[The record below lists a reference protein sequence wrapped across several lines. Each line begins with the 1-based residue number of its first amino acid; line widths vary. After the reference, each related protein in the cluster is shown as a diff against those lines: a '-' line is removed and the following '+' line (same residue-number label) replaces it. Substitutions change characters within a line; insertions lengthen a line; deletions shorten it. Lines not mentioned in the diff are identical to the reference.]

1 MRTFDLFRAIEPIVL
16 VFLCAIASCC
26 AGQDVQPKEVRHQP
40 GVEELISGSL
50 IPGHDE
56 DKLLREHALAG
67 ELCETIREI
76 PFVAAARVHLTLAD
90 RSLLSRDRK
99 AEATAAVLVR
109 TNGPVPSLDRQLTEL
124 ACAAVE
130 GLEPRN
136 VKVFLTQ
143 EKVPVTRTEFIGPI
157 EVVYSS
163 VSTARAIIGGLL
175 GACILLAVGLIFAGI
190 KLRRRR
196 RSRDRDVEA
205 EPGVRE

>member
-1 MRTFDLFRAIEPIVL
+1 MRTCD
-16 VFLCAIASCC
+16 VFLEIVILLCVITSCC
-26 AGQDVQPKEVRHQP
+26 GEQDDHSQVVELQP
-40 GVEELISGSL
+40 GVEELLSGSL

-56 DKLLREHALAG
+56 GKLLREHALAG
-67 ELCETIREI
+67 ELCKTIREI

-109 TNGPVPSLDRQLTEL
+109 TNGPAPSLDRQLVEL

-136 VKVFLTQ
+136 VKVFVTQ
-143 EKVPVTRTEFIGPI
+143 EKIPVTRTEFVGPI
-157 EVVYSS
+157 EVVSSS
-163 VSTARAIIGGLL
+163 VSAARGIIGALL
-175 GACILLAVGLIFAGI
+175 GACILLAAGLIYAGI

>member
-1 MRTFDLFRAIEPIVL
+1 MRKSDLFRAIEAIVPC
-16 VFLCAIASCC
+16 VIIACC
-26 AGQDVQPKEVRHQP
+26 GTQDDRSQVVRLQP
-40 GVEELISGSL
+40 GVEELLSGSL

-109 TNGPVPSLDRQLTEL
+109 TNGPAPFLDRQIAEL

-136 VKVFLTQ
+136 VKVFVTQ
-143 EKVPVTRTEFIGPI
+143 EKVPVTRTEFVGPI
-157 EVVYSS
+157 EVASSS
-163 VSTARAIIGGLL
+163 VSTARAIIGALL
-175 GACILLAVGLIFAGI
+175 GACILLAAGLIFAGI

>member
-1 MRTFDLFRAIEPIVL
+1 MRTSDLFRAITVL
-16 VFLCAIASCC
+16 LCVIASCC
-26 AGQDVQPKEVRHQP
+26 GTRDDQPPVVRLQP
-40 GVEELISGSL
+40 GVEELLSGSL

-109 TNGPVPSLDRQLTEL
+109 TNGPAPSLDRQLVEL
-124 ACAAVE
+124 ACAAIE
-130 GLEPRN
+130 GLESRN
-136 VKVFLTQ
+136 VKVFVTQ
-143 EKVPVTRTEFIGPI
+143 EKVPVTRTEFVGPI
-157 EVVYSS
+157 EVASSS
-163 VSTARAIIGGLL
+163 VSAARAIIGALL
-175 GACILLAVGLIFAGI
+175 GACILLAAGLIFAGI

-196 RSRDRDVEA
+196 RLRDRDVEA